1 MRMPGRQKKQET
13 LNIKRIEGQVV

>member
-1 MRMPGRQKKQET
+1 MPGRQKKQET